1 MKQSILFLNIV
12 LAGLIAGIVFGIWIG
27 YNPQDLSAETY
38 VEQQQNA
45 IRHLNVIMPILGFIS
60 MLLALASAAISK
72 EDKVMRNLLLLAVA
86 LFIVSGLVTRFG
98 NQPINA
104 VVITWDPR
112 NTPEIWIELRDKWWT
127 FHIIRTITTLIGFA
141 IIVWATVRNKA
152 TSTSV

>member
-1 MKQSILFLNIV
+1 MKQTILFLNIF

>member
-1 MKQSILFLNIV
+1 MKQSILFLNIF

>member
-152 TSTSV
+152 TSV

>member
-12 LAGLIAGIVFGIWIG
+12 LAGLIAGIVFVIWIG